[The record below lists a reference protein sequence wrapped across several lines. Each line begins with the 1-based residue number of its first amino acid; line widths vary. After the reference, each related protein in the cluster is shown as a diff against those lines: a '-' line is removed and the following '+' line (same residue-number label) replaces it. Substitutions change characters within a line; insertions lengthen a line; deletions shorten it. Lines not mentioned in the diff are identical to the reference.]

1 MEKEMMDFDNKFKLE
16 IDAKLEN
23 EGFIRSMVTAFAVQI
38 NPTLSEINDI
48 KTAVS
53 EAVTNSI
60 VHGYNGKGGKITII
74 VGLKQKLVDITIVDN
89 GVGIEDIERA
99 REPFFTTRAK
109 DERSGMG
116 FTLMESFMDT
126 LDIKN
131 GDNGGLVVNMKKNIE

>member
-1 MEKEMMDFDNKFKLE
+1 MENKQFDNEFKLE
-16 IDAKLEN
+16 IDARLEN

-38 NPTLSEINDI
+38 NPTISEINDI

-60 VHGYNGKGGKITII
+60 VHGYGANVGKVTII
-74 VGLKQKLVDITIVDN
+74 VGIKQKLIDITIIDK
-89 GVGIEDIERA
+89 GVGIADIERA
-99 REPFFTTRAK
+99 KQPFFTTRAK

-126 LDIKN
+126 LSVKN
-131 GDNGGLVVNMKKNIE
+131 AECGGLVVNMTKEIE